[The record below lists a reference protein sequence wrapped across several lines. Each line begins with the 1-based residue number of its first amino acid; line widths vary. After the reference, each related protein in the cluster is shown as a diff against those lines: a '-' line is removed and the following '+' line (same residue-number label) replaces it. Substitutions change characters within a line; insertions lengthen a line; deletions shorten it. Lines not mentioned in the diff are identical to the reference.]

1 MIYYGCFPRGRY
13 DNKDNK
19 DKDKTMTKMMMTDD
33 MEEAVKVEA
42 MFNEVTKA
50 IADGK
55 EYSDADCYCDET
67 NSFSDFTEDGV
78 NIPYGT
84 IVYVFRDIG
93 GGEAVW
99 DIYKFGECGKFE
111 ASKDHEGDTAGL
123 VNAGFDWF
131 PF

>member
-1 MIYYGCFPRGRY
+1 M
-13 DNKDNK
+13 K
-19 DKDKTMTKMMMTDD
+19 KMMMTDV

-55 EYSDADCYCDET
+55 GYSGADCYCDET
-67 NSFSDFTEDGV
+67 DSFSDFTEGRV

-99 DIYKFGECGKFE
+99 DIYKFGECGKFV
-111 ASKDHEGDTAGL
+111 SNKDNEGDTAGL
-123 VNAGFDWF
+123 VNAGSDWF